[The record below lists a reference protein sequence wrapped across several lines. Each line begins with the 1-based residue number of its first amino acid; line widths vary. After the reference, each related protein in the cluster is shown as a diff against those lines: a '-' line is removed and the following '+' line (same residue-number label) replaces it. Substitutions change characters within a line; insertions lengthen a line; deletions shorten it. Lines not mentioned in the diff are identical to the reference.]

1 VRADLPGIDMDAQGL
16 ALWRNGGAALAVFLA
31 ASAPGMTEPKA
42 GEYEVRPAGEPL
54 EEIIVT
60 ARRREEPLLEVPV
73 AVSVFS
79 QPELERRRI
88 SELAN
93 LQYAAPSLVIT
104 TDQTNRATAL
114 IAMRGQFEPM
124 SVPTLDPTVGVYL
137 DGVYIARITGA
148 NLRLIDME
156 RVEVLRGPQGT
167 LFGRN
172 TIGGAINLVTRAPS
186 SELEGYVAAGAGNY
200 NRRELT
206 GVVNLPMAEGRHA
219 LRLVAAHWRHDGF
232 GRSELLDRELNDDHT
247 NFARAQL
254 LLAPATG
261 WELKLAVDYTRFE
274 NGGQL
279 WTLLDT
285 GPGADRVT
293 AASGRP
299 EDDIRNYVDPLSL
312 RALANRA
319 GSVDTRVE
327 GASVT
332 LTRFGPRWT
341 FQSATAG
348 RRLDSDA
355 EQVDQDGTPYDLGA
369 VIQRRDEQDQFSQEF
384 QFSGHSPGERLDWML
399 GVHYFVE
406 RALHE
411 QEFLFFNPLLEDWIV
426 NLPDGS
432 VRNDSI
438 AAYAQ
443 LGYALSPRL
452 RITAGLRALEDGRQ
466 LTSRNALRVEGV
478 EICRLAESLRD
489 APDICRATLPTTR
502 FRYTPYHLG
511 LDFAPRPRAL
521 VYGKLSRGHRSGG
534 YNFRAATETDLTPFG
549 PERVTA
555 WEAGARAEFLDGRL
569 RVDLALFRSQ
579 FDDIQLIQ
587 TRFTEADAQ
596 INFFVQN
603 GGEARI
609 DGGELEVMARLGDL
623 RLSGALGVVDAR
635 YTRLRPGVVQVTRDS
650 KFLHTPKAT
659 AAAMADWAI
668 HTGFGEVNLNVEY
681 SWRDDVPFWY
691 EPSSPAR
698 QPAYGLWNA
707 GIQRRPAV
715 SGICFGLWGRNLADK
730 RYITRA
736 LNTGVFINAAPGDPR
751 TWGANFRFPCRRA
764 PHRRS

>member
-1 VRADLPGIDMDAQGL
+1 MHAQGL
-16 ALWRNGGAALAVFLA
+16 ALWRNGGAGLAMFLV
-31 ASAPGMTEPKA
+31 ASAPGMTEPNA
-42 GEYEVRPAGEPL
+42 GENEARPAGDPL

-79 QPELERRRI
+79 QPELERRRVT
-88 SELAN
+88 ELAN

-114 IAMRGQFEPM
+114 VGMRGQFEPG
-124 SVPTLDPTVGVYL
+124 SVPSLDPTVGVYL

-186 SELEGYVAAGAGNY
+186 SELEGYVEAGAGNY

-206 GVVNLPMAEGRHA
+206 GVINLPLAEGQHA
-219 LRLVAAHWRHDGF
+219 LRLVAAHWRHEGF

-254 LLAPATG
+254 RLAPTTE

-285 GPGADRVT
+285 GPGADLVT

-299 EDDIRNYVDPLSL
+299 DDDIRNYIDPLSL
-312 RALANRA
+312 RTMANRA
-319 GSVDTRVE
+319 GSVVTQVE
-327 GASVT
+327 GGSVT
-332 LTRFGPRWT
+332 LTRFGPQWT
-341 FQSATAG
+341 FQSVTAG
-348 RRLDSDA
+348 RRLNSDA
-355 EQVDQDGTPYDLGA
+355 EQVDQDGTPYDLAA
-369 VIQRRDEQDQFSQEF
+369 VIHRRDEQDQFSQEV
-384 QFSGHSPGERLDWML
+384 QFSSHSPGERLDWMF

-406 RALHE
+406 RALFE
-411 QEFLFFNPLLEDWIV
+411 QEFLAFNPLLADWV
-426 NLPDGS
+426 TNLPRGS
-432 VRNDSI
+432 VRNDSL

-466 LTSRNALRVEGV
+466 LTSRNALRREGV

-489 APDICRATLPTTR
+489 TPEICRATLPTAR

-521 VYGKLSRGHRSGG
+521 LYGKLSRGFRSGG

-555 WEAGARAEFLDGRL
+555 WEAGARAEVLDGRL
-569 RVDLALFRSQ
+569 RADLALFRSQ
-579 FDDIQLIQ
+579 FDDIQLLQ
-587 TRFTEADAQ
+587 RKFVDAVGESHL
-596 INFFVQN
+596 FVQN

-609 DGGELEVMARLGDL
+609 DGGELEVAARLGDL
-623 RLSGALGVVDAR
+623 RLIGAVGVVDAR
-635 YTRLRPGVVQVTRDS
+635 YTRLRPEVIEVTRDS
-650 KFLHTPKAT
+650 KFLLTPKAT
-659 AAAMADWAI
+659 AAAAADLTI
-668 HTGFGEVNLNVEY
+668 HTGFGGVNLHLEY

-691 EPSSPAR
+691 EPSSTLR

-707 GIQRRPAV
+707 GIRLRPSA
-715 SGICFGLWGRNLADK
+715 SGYCFRLWGRNLADK
-730 RYITRA
+730 RHITRA
-736 LNTGVFINAAPGDPR
+736 LTTGVSINAAPGDPR
-751 TWGANFRFPCRRA
+751 SWGANFRYPC
-764 PHRRS
+764 SGD